1 MKIPRDTLQL
11 QVCLCGRGGQ
21 GVLFA
26 TRVLVETALEMG
38 VPVLSSET
46 HGMAMR
52 GGSVV
57 SHVRFGPFASPLIP
71 PGQAD
76 LLLVLSRGEFDAGR
90 HMCKRKTGCIYVNAP
105 AAPSAGVYTVDA
117 DATAAA
123 AGSILAANLVLLG
136 FVCGHGHCP
145 LECDR
150 VAQVLER
157 ISPARFRELN
167 LRALRAGQAAAG
179 HQAP

>member
-1 MKIPRDTLQL
+1 MKNAGDTLRL

-26 TRVLVETALEMG
+26 TRVLVETALETG

-57 SHVRFGPFASPLIP
+57 SHVRFGPFVSPLIP

-76 LLLVLSRGEFDAGR
+76 MLLVLSRDERDTGW
-90 HMCKRKTGCIYVNAP
+90 HMCKRKTGRVYVNTPDAGAP
-105 AAPSAGVYTVDA
+105 GVYTVDA
-117 DATAAA
+117 DAIAATS
-123 AGSILAANLVLLG
+123 GSILAANLVLLG
-136 FVCGHGHCP
+136 FVCAHDHFP
-145 LECDR
+145 LEYACVGR
-150 VAQVLER
+150 VLER
-157 ISPARFRELN
+157 ISPERFREPN
-167 LRALRAGQAAAG
+167 LRALRDGCAAAG
-179 HQAP
+179 HPAA